1 MAPGSGNEKYI
12 EIPVSLNQLFP
23 ATNQLYKTAYIKI
36 NIRVLIHK
44 YVNKNIGT
52 QKISKNVT
60 IYRKKFF
67 R

>member
-1 MAPGSGNEKYI
+1 MALGSGSEQYI
-12 EIPVSLNQLFP
+12 EFPVSLNQLFP

-52 QKISKNVT
+52 QEISNNVT
-60 IYRKKFF
+60 ICRKKFF